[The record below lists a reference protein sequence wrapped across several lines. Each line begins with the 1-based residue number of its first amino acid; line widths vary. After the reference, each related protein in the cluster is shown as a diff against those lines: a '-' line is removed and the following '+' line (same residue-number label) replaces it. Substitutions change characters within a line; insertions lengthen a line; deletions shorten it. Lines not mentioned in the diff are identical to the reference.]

1 MENFIGP
8 LRKYAVWK
16 GRARRSEYWYFMLFI
31 LVMTIVLTFV
41 DFMTGTFSLDPES
54 GEIGLL
60 STLFSLFVFLPQL
73 AVSIRRLHDTG
84 RSGWWCWIVLLPV
97 IGVIT
102 LLVFDCL
109 DSQPGSNEYGANPK
123 DLMMAN

>member
-1 MENFIGP
+1 
-8 LRKYAVWK
+8 
-16 GRARRSEYWYFMLFI
+16 MLFI

-41 DFMTGTFSLDPES
+41 DVMSGTLSLDSES
-54 GEIGLL
+54 GALGLL
-60 STLFSLFVFLPQL
+60 STLFSLFIFLPQL

-84 RSGWWCWIVLLPV
+84 RSAWWFWIILIPV

-123 DLMMAN
+123 DLVMAN

>member
-8 LRKYAVWK
+8 IRKYAVWK

-41 DFMTGTFSLDPES
+41 DVMTGTLSLDSES

-60 STLFSLFVFLPQL
+60 STLFSLFIFLPQL

-84 RSGWWCWIVLLPV
+84 RSGWWFWIILIPV

-123 DLMMAN
+123 DLVMAN